1 MPEVNGQLEFLATYW
16 AFAFAL
22 ASAFYFAVL
31 RFEKHHISKELKD
44 TLTLWLWGEYES
56 TWSHHFCN
64 LFDAVFGARHLSLK
78 CFLRSS
84 IASVAAVL
92 LLYVF
97 FAEILGVMGG
107 RALGQLS
114 LWDAIVFGAAINII
128 CDYVSLFET
137 RWLLRRFERVTSVL
151 GQLGVLAADAVLPAP
166 SSGSASTRFNS
177 CGEMRR

>member
-1 MPEVNGQLEFLATYW
+1 MSAVSEQLGFPATYW

-22 ASAFYFAVL
+22 AGAFYAAVQWFGKYHL
-31 RFEKHHISKELKD
+31 SQESKD

-84 IASVAAVL
+84 LASVVAVL
-92 LLYVF
+92 LLYVL

-107 RALGQLS
+107 RALGDLS
-114 LWDAIVFGAAINII
+114 PWDAHGVADHIGGA
-128 CDYVSLFET
+128 
-137 RWLLRRFERVTSVL
+137 LLAFR
-151 GQLGVLAADAVLPAP
+151 
-166 SSGSASTRFNS
+166 SGWH
-177 CGEMRR
+177 